1 MKIVLW
7 MVGIV
12 LAIPICIFAIT
23 YLASELSGEVVT
35 LHRTQANGDVSK
47 VRIWIVDSNEE
58 SWIEHGNPDSHWM
71 SELGTNPQVTLTRN
85 GENMIYHAT
94 PDAAN
99 HAKYH
104 QLRQQKYT
112 WGAAVVAFFGGAAA
126 DCTGLPVRLTLQT
139 L

>member
-7 MVGIV
+7 MVDCFGNSDIYFRNHLPSV
-12 LAIPICIFAIT
+12 RAVR
-23 YLASELSGEVVT
+23 EVVT
-35 LHRTQANGDVSK
+35 LHRSQANGDVSK

-71 SELGTNPQVTLTRN
+71 SELGANPQVTLTRN

>member
-35 LHRTQANGDVSK
+35 LHRSQANGDVSK

-58 SWIEHGNPDSHWM
+58 SWIEHGNQTAIGCLSLAP
-71 SELGTNPQVTLTRN
+71 TL
-85 GENMIYHAT
+85 
-94 PDAAN
+94 
-99 HAKYH
+99 K
-104 QLRQQKYT
+104 
-112 WGAAVVAFFGGAAA
+112 
-126 DCTGLPVRLTLQT
+126 
-139 L
+139 